1 MKLNLNK
8 KNGFSYVEILV
19 GVAIFAMIFLSVF
32 QVYNIL
38 MGLVSTG
45 KVKVVAAALI
55 EEQFEIIRN
64 IPYSDVGTTTGIPV
78 GKIEA
83 SKVEVRS
90 GIPFTVITTIRN
102 IDDPFDGTLGGNP
115 NDLSPA
121 DYKLVE
127 VSASCN
133 TCNNFKPVVLN
144 TRVSPKN
151 LEGASTN
158 GALFVRVFDANGLP
172 VVGANVHIE
181 NNNEMPAIIID
192 DVTDNNGNLKI
203 IDAPPGVEVYEI
215 TVTKNGYS
223 TDKTYATGELSN
235 PNPIKAHASVFQQ
248 QVTQISFAV
257 DTLAT
262 LNISSVTDTCA
273 SVPNVDFDLKGS
285 KLIGTGPDVLKYEQ
299 SLFTGAGA
307 SVSLSD
313 LEWDVY
319 DAFSTDANYD
329 FAGYIPLLPLNLSP
343 GSTQNLQ
350 LVVSTKSTNSFLVT
364 VKDFGTQLPLK
375 DTEVILSKGGED
387 TTLITNLG
395 FQKQTDWSLGA
406 GQTDFINEKK
416 FFNSDGDVTIDNPA
430 GEVVLRDSFGTY
442 ASSGELES
450 SSFDMGAGSNFDK
463 ISWVPQGQPPQTGP
477 NSVKFQLASNND
489 NLTWNFVGPDGT
501 ANTFYTIS
509 DSDINTMHDGD
520 RYFRYKLFLQTIN
533 TNFTPNLSEVS
544 FTFTSGCVP
553 PGQVLFKNM
562 ESGTYS
568 LTASSTGYAIFN
580 DANIDISSPWSTYE
594 VLLSP

>member
-64 IPYSDVGTTTGIPV
+64 IPYSDVGITTGIPV
-78 GKIEA
+78 GKLQA

-90 GIPFTVITTIRN
+90 GIPFTVVTTIRN

-307 SVSLSD
+307 SVSLND

-319 DAFSTDANYD
+319 DAFSTDASYD

-350 LVVSTKSTNSFLVT
+350 LVVSAKSTNSFLVT

-375 DTEVILSKGGED
+375 DTEVTLSKGGVD

-450 SSFDMGAGSNFDK
+450 SSFDMGVGSNFDK

-477 NSVKFQLASNND
+477 DSVKFQLASNND

-501 ANTFYTIS
+501 ASTFYTVS
-509 DSDINTMHDGD
+509 DSDINTIHDGD